1 MKREIKRKILN
12 DLNALSVKL
21 SALAN
26 EKKLFIGN
34 TDVNDTTPV
43 KLTAEGQDVLDK
55 IITLIKQH
63 QNLSLSAG
71 SFELAKM
78 GNEVG
83 ISNSALLDIR
93 RAIRSIKEALKKPSR
108 KERKLRVQS
117 GSIDPYSVD
126 IRTGSIRDIFTKG

>member
-1 MKREIKRKILN
+1 MKREIKRKIFDN
-12 DLNALSVKL
+12 LNALGVEL

-43 KLTAEGQDVLDK
+43 KLTAEGQDVLEK

-71 SFELAKM
+71 QE
-78 GNEVG
+78 GG
-83 ISNSALLDIR
+83 CHT
-93 RAIRSIKEALKKPSR
+93 RA
-108 KERKLRVQS
+108 
-117 GSIDPYSVD
+117 
-126 IRTGSIRDIFTKG
+126 